1 MSSPHFTPLQA
12 VGYRLSTRSSS
23 LKELRVGQKVVI
35 VWSQQWSTSIADA
48 LGATQVPSTMFE
60 DAYWLRTVDTDSGG
74 ATVAFAPLGAPGTIM
89 MMEDLIAC
97 GAKAIVGVG
106 AAGALNPLHPVGN
119 ILIPERCVV
128 IDEGTSA
135 HYPLSGQPSVD
146 TGLRQELIS
155 ILGLHGARIATGKWW
170 TTDGFYREMS
180 GDITRHAKSGI
191 LGIDMET
198 SAMYRVAQYR
208 GVTACNM
215 LVVSDGLW
223 DGWHYGPGS
232 NEFQNGVEAMLATAI
247 GWASA

>member
-1 MSSPHFTPLQA
+1 
-12 VGYRLSTRSSS
+12 
-23 LKELRVGQKVVI
+23 
-35 VWSQQWSTSIADA
+35 
-48 LGATQVPSTMFE
+48 
-60 DAYWLRTVDTDSGG
+60 
-74 ATVAFAPLGAPGTIM
+74 
-89 MMEDLIAC
+89 
-97 GAKAIVGVG
+97 
-106 AAGALNPLHPVGN
+106 
-119 ILIPERCVV
+119 
-128 IDEGTSA
+128 
-135 HYPLSGQPSVD
+135 
-146 TGLRQELIS
+146 
-155 ILGLHGARIATGKWW
+155 
-170 TTDGFYREMS
+170 MS